1 MKTLATVVLAF
12 LVSALIGA
20 PATAQTT
27 TESVEMGQAQYV
39 VAQIKGEVAEVDG
52 NYLLVKIAPNG
63 EYRWFNVSP
72 DRQFIIDGQSKAV
85 GQLTPG
91 TLLKATMVTK
101 TQPVTLWTTTITNGT
116 VLSASGRHVTVRLEN
131 GERRGYMVPDTVKF
145 TVDGKPMSVYD
156 LQKGMNVTA
165 TRVVS
170 DPESE
175 ISTLT
180 VVTGTAPK

>member
-63 EYRWFNVSP
+63 VYRWFNVSP

-91 TLLKATMVTK
+91 TLLKATIVTK
-101 TQPVTLWTTTITNGT
+101 TQPVTLRTTTITNGT
-116 VLSASGRHVTVRLEN
+116 VLSASRPARDRPPR
-131 GERRGYMVPDTVKF
+131 ERRTSRLHGSRYRQVHGRRETDVGLRFAEGYECHRYQGCQRP
-145 TVDGKPMSVYD
+145 
-156 LQKGMNVTA
+156 
-165 TRVVS
+165 
-170 DPESE
+170 
-175 ISTLT
+175 
-180 VVTGTAPK
+180 